1 MTYKT
6 CKILTRLKTAPH
18 VSVARRME
26 PFAKHLLN
34 LASWL
39 EQLYPSQ
46 TQCLSAADCS
56 LGLMKA
62 GCLQENTALPWCFL
76 TAVSAQPFPA
86 VLHEGTALR
95 AAAAQ
100 QGTPWFS
107 TLLPATEDAPRAS
120 PSAFTTP
127 GFWSPAPF
135 SGRRSF

>member
-46 TQCLSAADCS
+46 HSVLALLTAVWDWKPVCLH
-56 LGLMKA
+56 K
-62 GCLQENTALPWCFL
+62 NTALPRCFI
-76 TAVSAQPFPA
+76 TAVSAQPLPA
-86 VLHEGTALR
+86 VLHEGQLLGQLHANC
-95 AAAAQ
+95 
-100 QGTPWFS
+100 GT
-107 TLLPATEDAPRAS
+107 
-120 PSAFTTP
+120 
-127 GFWSPAPF
+127 
-135 SGRRSF
+135 